1 MNTEATNW
9 RERDETG
16 AFPPVHQNEVIVV
29 KFVDGTELTGRAN
42 QFDLAP
48 RVALGPTDAVAY
60 KLRNPLPSAGF
71 TRYTAVEIPTI
82 LDEAAKLTSQDRQAV
97 YGHPADD
104 YARTAAMWS
113 AYLGV
118 EVTALQAQ
126 MCMVLVKVSR
136 LANTPTH
143 RDSLVDIAGYA
154 RTYEMTLEKQS

>member
-1 MNTEATNW
+1 MST
-9 RERDETG
+9 
-16 AFPPVHQNEVIVV
+16 
-29 KFVDGTELTGRAN
+29 
-42 QFDLAP
+42 
-48 RVALGPTDAVAY
+48 
-60 KLRNPLPSAGF
+60 
-71 TRYTAVEIPTI
+71 EIPVCAVPAREARTI
-82 LDEAAKLTSQDRQAV
+82 LDEAAQLTSTDRQAV

>member
-1 MNTEATNW
+1 MSTEIPEGGWSSWIARCEN
-9 RERDETG
+9 ER
-16 AFPPVHQNEVIVV
+16 VV
-29 KFVDGTELTGRAN
+29 P
-42 QFDLAP
+42 LASQMEWP
-48 RVALGPTDAVAY
+48 CEA
-60 KLRNPLPSAGF
+60 KLRNGTVSESERACRFDWAITGGLADIVEFRVKRPPPEDGAGWIH
-71 TRYTAVEIPTI
+71 RDA
-82 LDEAAKLTSQDRQAV
+82 DRQAV

-143 RDSLVDIAGYA
+143 RDLLVDIAGYA
-154 RTYEMTLEKQS
+154 RTYEMTLEKQP